1 MDRFENLGFALR
13 WLRNRQGRSQREVA
27 AAAEITKAMLS
38 SYETGK
44 ALPTL
49 PTLSKILVA
58 LGADLPEL
66 HAALVVHRV
75 PAVHRDPPA
84 APSAADSNLI
94 PRTG

>member
-13 WLRNRQGRSQREVA
+13 WLRQGRSQMEVA
-27 AAAEITKAMLS
+27 TAAEITKAMLS

-49 PTLSKILVA
+49 PTLSRILDA

-66 HAALVVHRV
+66 HAALLVHRGSTAPSV
-75 PAVHRDPPA
+75 IPRRSGAPGHAPGA
-84 APSAADSNLI
+84 AP
-94 PRTG
+94 

>member
-1 MDRFENLGFALR
+1 MDCFENLGFALR
-13 WLRNRQGRSQREVA
+13 WLRNRQGRSQIEVA

-66 HAALVVHRV
+66 HAALLVHRG
-75 PAVHRDPPA
+75 
-84 APSAADSNLI
+84 SNLPPLG
-94 PRTG
+94 PRPSGSARRCFVG